1 MDAATIKQIH
11 DDLVELT
18 DHINQTYVA
27 AITKD
32 RDFAD
37 EPKLFLYTVLFKLN
51 NGLSSCRVFLNTDNL
66 WQRHLDGLFLILR
79 TMMSDSLI
87 CQYVIRK
94 DYDGNDASIVKNIRP
109 LYTEHFKFTLR
120 DIGKYYKK
128 IYDYTDEQVAA
139 ATENLKKMNSDYF
152 NRDGSFKYKPEVS
165 TMGSKVAYLICDIN
179 EDVVKLLIGKA
190 YNLYMHF
197 SKYEHLGILS
207 LPMIWRQYDEKNHV
221 TIFRQIV
228 EAIIVVGHSIELCLR
243 IWDQYDVA
251 ADPVMQSA
259 IRKFD
264 QHRNAL
270 LDIELGKSEE

>member
-18 DHINQTYVA
+18 DHVNQTYVA
-27 AITKD
+27 PITKD
-32 RDFAD
+32 RDFAN

-51 NGLSSCRVFLNTDNL
+51 NGLSSCRLFLNTDSL
-66 WQRHLDGLFLILR
+66 WQRHLDGLFVILR

-94 DYDGNDASIVKNIRP
+94 DYQGDSTIVKNILP

-120 DIGKYYKK
+120 DIVKHYKK
-128 IYDYTDEQVAA
+128 IYNYTDKQVTA
-139 ATENLKKMNSDYF
+139 ATQELKKQNSDYF
-152 NRDGSFKYKPEVS
+152 NRDGSFKYKPEIS
-165 TMGSKVAYLICDIN
+165 TMGSKVEYLIGDIN
-179 EDVVKLLIGKA
+179 EAAVKLLIGKA

-207 LPMIWRQYDEKNHV
+207 LPMIWRQYDEKNYV

-243 IWDQYDVA
+243 SWDQYDIV
-251 ADPVMQSA
+251 ADPVMHSA

-270 LDIELGKSEE
+270 LNIELGKKE